1 MSDATIEAEVRS
13 EFGKGFARR
22 ARAAGKIPAVL
33 YEAGNVPTH
42 ITLPA
47 HQTTQILK
55 QANVLLTIVVDGKET
70 LALPKDIQ
78 RDPVRQI
85 IEHVDLF
92 IVRKGEKVEVEVPIV
107 VVGEPFSGAM
117 MLQDLNTLRVK
128 AEATDLPESI
138 DVDIEGL
145 KAGVVIHV
153 KDLNIPVGSEVIDDE
168 DQIVVNIVGKK
179 VIEEDEDG
187 EGSAE
192 SAPAAAAPAED

>member
-107 VVGEPFSGAM
+107 VVGESFSGTM
-117 MLQDLNTLRVK
+117 MLQDLNTLRIK

-138 DVDIEGL
+138 EVDVDAL
-145 KAGVVIHV
+145 QAGTVIHV
-153 KDLNIPVGSEVIDDE
+153 KDLAVPAGSEVIDDA

-179 VIEEDEDG
+179 VDDEEEADE
-187 EGSAE
+187 
-192 SAPAAAAPAED
+192 AAADAPAED

>member
-1 MSDATIEAEVRS
+1 MSDATIEAEVRT

-47 HQTTQILK
+47 HQTTQTLK

-107 VVGEPFSGAM
+107 VLGEPFSGAM

-138 DVDIEGL
+138 EVDIEGL

-153 KDLNIPVGSEVIDDE
+153 KDLNIPAGAEVIDDE

-179 VIEEDEDG
+179 LIEEDEDG
-187 EGSAE
+187 EE
-192 SAPAAAAPAED
+192 SGEATPAAEAPAED